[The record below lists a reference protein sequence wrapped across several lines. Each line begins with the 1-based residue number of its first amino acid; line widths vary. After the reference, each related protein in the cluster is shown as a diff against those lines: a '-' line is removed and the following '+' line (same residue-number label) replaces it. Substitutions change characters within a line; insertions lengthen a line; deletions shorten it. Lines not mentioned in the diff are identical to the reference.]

1 MKPAKEARM
10 DERIKR
16 ITDSTPEKMF
26 FDPSFEA
33 PSRNGLLADV
43 ALREG
48 KSVFT
53 REQEYQIFRKYNYLK
68 YRVVKLTVGF
78 KGAGEA
84 PAPKPCPPV
93 RLGEKSVLEL
103 EGLLA
108 RIVELRNIILQ
119 ANTRLVFR
127 PVGRYFP
134 SESFERDELVS
145 NAYLHVIR
153 AIDGFDYRRGFKFS
167 TYCVSV
173 IKMNLFR
180 DVERL
185 KKIQYELE
193 FSDSLNSASERDC
206 SCLVRENEEYNAEM
220 VRRVFRKIR
229 TSVRKPEQKIEV
241 MKSYFGIGVSRMLLN
256 EIGEK
261 MNLSKE
267 RIRQIKL
274 EAMVAAGELV
284 YDP

>member
-1 MKPAKEARM
+1 M
-10 DERIKR
+10 DERIKK
-16 ITDSTPEKMF
+16 ITDSIPEKMF

-68 YRVVKLTVGF
+68 YRVIKLAVGF
-78 KGAGEA
+78 KGAVEAPA
-84 PAPKPCPPV
+84 PAPKPCPPA

-153 AIDGFDYRRGFKFS
+153 AIDCFDYRRGFKFS

-180 DVERL
+180 DMERL

-193 FSDSLNSASERDC
+193 FSDSLNSASERDY

-220 VRRVFRKIR
+220 VKRVFGKIR
-229 TSVRKPEQKIEV
+229 TSVWNPEQKIEV
-241 MKSYFGIGVSRMLLN
+241 IKSYFGIGGSSMLLG
-256 EIGEK
+256 EIGKK

-267 RIRQIKL
+267 RIRKIKL
-274 EAMVAAGELV
+274 EAMAAAGELA

>member
-1 MKPAKEARM
+1 M
-10 DERIKR
+10 DERIKK
-16 ITDSTPEKMF
+16 IINSTPDKMF
-26 FDPSFEA
+26 FDPSFEDS
-33 PSRNGLLADV
+33 SRKGLLADV
-43 ALREG
+43 AFREG

-68 YRVVKLTVGF
+68 YRIIKMTVGF
-78 KGAGEA
+78 KDTKEA
-84 PAPKPCPPV
+84 PAPKPCPPARME
-93 RLGEKSVLEL
+93 RLADKSILEL

-108 RIVELRNIILQ
+108 RIVETRNIILQ

-145 NAYLHVIR
+145 NAHLHVIR
-153 AIDGFDYRRGFKFS
+153 AIDCFDYRRGFKFS
-167 TYCVSV
+167 TYCVNV

-180 DVERL
+180 DMERL
-185 KKIQYELE
+185 RKIQYQLE
-193 FSDSLNSASERDC
+193 FSDSLNSASERDD

-220 VRRVFRKIR
+220 VRRVFGKIR

-241 MKSYFGIGVSRMLLN
+241 IKNYFGIGGSSMVLS
-256 EIGEK
+256 EIGKK

-267 RIRQIKL
+267 RIRKIKL
-274 EAMVAAGELV
+274 EAMAAAGELA

>member
-1 MKPAKEARM
+1 M
-10 DERIKR
+10 DERIKK
-16 ITDSTPEKMF
+16 IADSIPEKMF

-48 KSVFT
+48 KSLFT

-68 YRVVKLTVGF
+68 YRIIKLTVGF
-78 KGAGEA
+78 KGAEETL
-84 PAPKPCPPV
+84 APKPCPPV
-93 RLGEKSVLEL
+93 RMERLGEKSVLEL

-108 RIVELRNIILQ
+108 RIVEIRNFILQ
-119 ANTRLVFR
+119 VNTRLVFR

-145 NAYLHVIR
+145 NAHLHVIK
-153 AIDGFDYRRGFKFS
+153 AIDCFDYRRGFKFS
-167 TYCVSV
+167 TYCVNV
-173 IKMNLFR
+173 LKMNLFR
-180 DVERL
+180 DMERL
-185 KKIQYELE
+185 RKIQSPLE
-193 FSDSLNSASERDC
+193 FSDSLNSASELDD

-220 VRRVFRKIR
+220 VRRVFGKIR
-229 TSVRKPEQKIEV
+229 TSVRNPEQKIEV
-241 MKSYFGIGVSRMLLN
+241 ISNYYGIGGSRMLLS

-274 EAMVAAGELV
+274 EAMVAAGELA